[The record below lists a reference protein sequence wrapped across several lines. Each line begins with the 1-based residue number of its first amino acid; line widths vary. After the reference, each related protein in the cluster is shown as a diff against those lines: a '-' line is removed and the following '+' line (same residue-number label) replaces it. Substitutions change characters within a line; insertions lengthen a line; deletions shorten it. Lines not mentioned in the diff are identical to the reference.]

1 MKVRFANRYCLY
13 HNAFA
18 AEGAI
23 DKDHIWGKRRLQS
36 DENQG
41 CQGNRYAQPL
51 ARPQRFFK
59 NKPGQQHG

>member
-23 DKDHIWGKRRLQS
+23 DKDHIWGKCRL
-36 DENQG
+36 
-41 CQGNRYAQPL
+41 
-51 ARPQRFFK
+51 
-59 NKPGQQHG
+59 